1 MKLLAAPF
9 IFAWT
14 VAGLAEAAD
23 SWYIG
28 GDHNVTCIRDPGG
41 QLDCEEGFKEGT
53 MNALGWKVDLASLGP
68 DYFNEAE
75 QTDASVEKRGWK
87 CKLAGLGC
95 STRCYAGGFCIAR
108 CEDGKC
114 HCSCRDV
121 PVAVPLERCVKMDC
135 SNG

>member
-9 IFAWT
+9 IFTWA
-14 VAGLAEAAD
+14 VAGLAKAED

-41 QLDCEEGFKEGT
+41 HLDCEEGFKEGT
-53 MNALGWKVDLASLGP
+53 MKVDLASLGP
-68 DYFNEAE
+68 DHYDEAE
-75 QTDASVEKRGWK
+75 QTDASLEKRGWK

>member
-1 MKLLAAPF
+1 MKLTTASS

-14 VAGLAEAAD
+14 VAGLAKAED

-28 GDHNVTCIRDPGG
+28 GDHDMTCIRNPGG
-41 QLDCEEGFKEGT
+41 RLDCEKGFKEGT
-53 MNALGWKVDLASLGP
+53 MKVDQASLGP
-68 DYFNEAE
+68 GHFDEAA
-75 QTDASVEKRGWK
+75 QADASLEKRDWK

-95 STRCYAGGFCIAR
+95 SSRYYAGGFCIAR
-108 CEDGKC
+108 CEEGKC